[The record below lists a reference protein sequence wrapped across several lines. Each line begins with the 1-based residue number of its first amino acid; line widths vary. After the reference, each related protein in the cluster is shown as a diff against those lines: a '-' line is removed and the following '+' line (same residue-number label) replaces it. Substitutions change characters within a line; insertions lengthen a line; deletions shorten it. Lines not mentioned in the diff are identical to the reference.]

1 MSGIDLASL
10 GYYWPVSDTEPT
22 GDGYSIIPTK
32 RQSQQTPGG
41 ILPTGTNAGGF
52 NFGFNPDTFKFGL
65 QGLGTLGNLW
75 GAFQANKLARDQLD
89 FAKNITNTNLNN
101 SIQSYNT
108 SLADRARARGIAEN
122 QDQSQIDDYIA
133 RNRLSR

>member
-10 GYYWPVSDTEPT
+10 GYQWPMPT
-22 GDGYSIIPTK
+22 TGLSGNDFSFMPT
-32 RQSQQTPGG
+32 QSHQTPGG
-41 ILPTGTNAGGF
+41 ILPSGSNAGGF

-89 FAKNITNTNLNN
+89 FTKNITNTNLNN

>member
-10 GYYWPVSDTEPT
+10 GYQWPMPT
-22 GDGYSIIPTK
+22 TGLSGNDFSFMPT
-32 RQSQQTPGG
+32 QSQQTPGG
-41 ILPTGTNAGGF
+41 ILPSGSNAGGF

-89 FAKNITNTNLNN
+89 FTKNITNTNLNN

-122 QDQSQIDDYIA
+122 QDQSQIDEYIA

>member
-1 MSGIDLASL
+1 MIGIDLASL
-10 GYYWPVSDTEPT
+10 GYQWPMLTTELT
-22 GDGYSIIPTK
+22 GDDFSIIPTQ
-32 RQSQQTPGG
+32 RHQTPGG
-41 ILPTGTNAGGF
+41 ILPSGSNAGGF

-89 FAKNITNTNLNN
+89 FTKNITNTNLNN

>member
-1 MSGIDLASL
+1 MIDLSSL
-10 GYYWPVSDTEPT
+10 GYQWPMPT
-22 GDGYSIIPTK
+22 TGLTGNDFTFMPTQNQ
-32 RQSQQTPGG
+32 QSTGG
-41 ILPTGTNAGGF
+41 ILPTGSNAGGF

-89 FAKNITNTNLNN
+89 FTKNITNTNLNN